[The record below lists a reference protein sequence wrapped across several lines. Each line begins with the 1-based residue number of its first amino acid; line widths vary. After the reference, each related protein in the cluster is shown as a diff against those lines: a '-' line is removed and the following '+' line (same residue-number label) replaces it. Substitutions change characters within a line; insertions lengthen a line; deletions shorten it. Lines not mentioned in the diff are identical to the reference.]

1 MHDLCC
7 KVKEKFVQSAGMLRC
22 LKIIAIIVLLPSFAL
37 AEDVYQKPQDFIREA
52 FGGKAPSPQ
61 VMVVDDA
68 LQKKI
73 HTVMA
78 RRYSLPRVRY
88 WANKNQSA
96 WVLEEIGKT
105 LPITVGIVVEGGAI
119 SHLKVLIYRESH
131 GWEVKHDFFT
141 DQFKGAE
148 LKYEKKLNQ
157 NVDGISGATLSVS
170 ALKRLAALA
179 LLLDEARKGKANG

>member
-1 MHDLCC
+1 
-7 KVKEKFVQSAGMLRC
+7 MLRY
-22 LKIIAIIVLLPSFAL
+22 LHIIALILLLPCAVL

-52 FGGKAPSPQ
+52 FAGAPPAPQ
-61 VMVVDDA
+61 VMVLDSA
-68 LQKKI
+68 LQKKV
-73 HTVMA
+73 HNVMA
-78 RRYSLPRVRY
+78 RRYALPRVRY

-105 LPITVGIVVEGGAI
+105 LPITVGIVVEEGAV

-148 LKYEKKLNQ
+148 LKYEKKLSQ
-157 NVDGISGATLSVS
+157 TVDGISGATLSVS

-179 LLLDEARKGKANG
+179 LLLDEARKGKTNG